1 MRKETKQNGSVR
13 ERVLK
18 KTMDLHKE
26 LLSNFLPTKTFLFLL
41 PVSEINKRL
50 KKRKITNK
58 YDKIDTLFHSKVI
71 SGYKKL
77 SKNNKRF
84 VKINADL
91 NVDKIHET
99 VLNSKA
105 LWIIQVQSF
114 QTIEEAMLFAESL
127 KRMRLNAYIV
137 KKTISD
143 TKIYRVRVYSNDE
156 SDNLENA
163 VNKLEKKG
171 YKLSIIKE

>member
-1 MRKETKQNGSVR
+1 MKERIIGFL
-13 ERVLK
+13 VL
-18 KTMDLHKE
+18 T
-26 LLSNFLPTKTFLFLL
+26 SSITLFL
-41 PVSEINKRL
+41 VFTFNSEGVIL
-50 KKRKITNK
+50 
-58 YDKIDTLFHSKVI
+58 IDEYNHEPQ
-71 SGYKKL
+71 
-77 SKNNKRF
+77 NNKESSIPEQKF
-84 VKINADL
+84 FYD
-91 NVDKIHET
+91 ET

-171 YKLSIIKE
+171 YKFSIIKE

>member
-1 MRKETKQNGSVR
+1 MKERIIGFL
-13 ERVLK
+13 VL
-18 KTMDLHKE
+18 T
-26 LLSNFLPTKTFLFLL
+26 SSITLFL
-41 PVSEINKRL
+41 VFTFNSEGVIL
-50 KKRKITNK
+50 
-58 YDKIDTLFHSKVI
+58 IDEYNYELQ
-71 SGYKKL
+71 
-77 SKNNKRF
+77 NNKESSILEQKF
-84 VKINADL
+84 FYD
-91 NVDKIHET
+91 ET

-156 SDNLENA
+156 NDNLQNA
-163 VNKLEKKG
+163 IKKLERKG

>member
-1 MRKETKQNGSVR
+1 MKERIIGFL
-13 ERVLK
+13 VL
-18 KTMDLHKE
+18 T
-26 LLSNFLPTKTFLFLL
+26 SSITLFL
-41 PVSEINKRL
+41 VFTFNSEGVIL
-50 KKRKITNK
+50 
-58 YDKIDTLFHSKVI
+58 IDQ
-71 SGYKKL
+71 
-77 SKNNKRF
+77 NNKESSIPEQKF
-84 VKINADL
+84 FYD
-91 NVDKIHET
+91 ET

-171 YKLSIIKE
+171 YKFSIIKE

>member
-1 MRKETKQNGSVR
+1 MKERIIGFL
-13 ERVLK
+13 VL
-18 KTMDLHKE
+18 T
-26 LLSNFLPTKTFLFLL
+26 SSITLFL
-41 PVSEINKRL
+41 VFTFNSEGVIL
-50 KKRKITNK
+50 
-58 YDKIDTLFHSKVI
+58 IDEYNYELQ
-71 SGYKKL
+71 
-77 SKNNKRF
+77 NNKESSIPEQKF
-84 VKINADL
+84 FYD
-91 NVDKIHET
+91 ET

-114 QTIEEAMLFAESL
+114 QTIEEAMLFADSL

-171 YKLSIIKE
+171 YKFSIIKE

>member
-1 MRKETKQNGSVR
+1 MKERIIGFL
-13 ERVLK
+13 VL
-18 KTMDLHKE
+18 T
-26 LLSNFLPTKTFLFLL
+26 SSITLFL
-41 PVSEINKRL
+41 VFTFNSEGVIL
-50 KKRKITNK
+50 
-58 YDKIDTLFHSKVI
+58 IDEYNYELQ
-71 SGYKKL
+71 
-77 SKNNKRF
+77 NNKESSIPEQKF
-84 VKINADL
+84 FYD
-91 NVDKIHET
+91 ET

-127 KRMRLNAYIV
+127 KRMRLNPYIA

>member
-1 MRKETKQNGSVR
+1 MKERIIGFL
-13 ERVLK
+13 VL
-18 KTMDLHKE
+18 TSLI
-26 LLSNFLPTKTFLFLL
+26 TLFL
-41 PVSEINKRL
+41 VVTFNSEGVLLIEEYSYEL
-50 KKRKITNK
+50 Q
-58 YDKIDTLFHSKVI
+58 
-71 SGYKKL
+71 
-77 SKNNKRF
+77 NNKESSIPEQKF
-84 VKINADL
+84 FYD
-91 NVDKIHET
+91 ET

-127 KRMRLNAYIV
+127 KRMRLNPYIV

-156 SDNLENA
+156 GDNLSNA
-163 VNKLEKKG
+163 IKKLEKKG